1 MIPKWAHDIRL
12 EDIKNPAMAE
22 LAELVGIEAMMKIVE
37 TYSGSALYI
46 PKTESV
52 LAAIRDRHIR
62 EEFDGTNGHKL
73 AIRYNVSDS
82 WVLRVVNEKQIFGQV
97 AVSQALMDLG
107 RGTMSDFTNLTIHG
121 ISQSTMMLRE

>member
-1 MIPKWAHDIRL
+1 MIPKWAQDMRM
-12 EDIKNPAMAE
+12 EDVKNPAMAD

-37 TYSGSALYI
+37 MYSGSVLYI
-46 PKTESV
+46 PKMESV

-82 WVLRVVNEKQIFGQV
+82 WVLRVVNEKQVFGQTC
-97 AVSQALMDLG
+97 M
-107 RGTMSDFTNLTIHG
+107 F
-121 ISQSTMMLRE
+121 E